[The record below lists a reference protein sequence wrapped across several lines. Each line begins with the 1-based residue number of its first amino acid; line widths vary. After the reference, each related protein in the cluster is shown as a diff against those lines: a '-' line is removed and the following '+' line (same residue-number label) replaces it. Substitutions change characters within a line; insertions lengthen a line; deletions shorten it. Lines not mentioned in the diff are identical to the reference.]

1 MAIGLRSTEKRG
13 WLPPRKDGA
22 PSRPGWGCWSLRPLS
37 LLLAG
42 YPTIYL
48 LLIFWSVVLS
58 PAFLSIKSNPHSG
71 HDPVMLLVG
80 AFCLA
85 TLVANLFWTAS
96 PGAKA
101 IRRQLVW
108 QPFLAAVRVDR
119 RVIVGA
125 FLVSTKLI
133 WETNVWRFLTHN
145 WFLLPGG
152 LCVRTR
158 FPEWRS
164 LWKVAHKFPRGELCR
179 YYERDASNP
188 GLGELTTQRRSRSF
202 RRRCP
207 DLHHRV
213 EMWRAGRDG
222 DSVSHFPKT
231 APFWKTRTYTQ
242 ATREGET
249 SCV

>member
-22 PSRPGWGCWSLRPLS
+22 PSRPGLGLLVAAPLS

-85 TLVANLFWTAS
+85 TLVAIYSGLQALALKRFAGNWSGSLFW
-96 PGAKA
+96 
-101 IRRQLVW
+101 QLFAW
-108 QPFLAAVRVDR
+108 TGG
-119 RVIVGA
+119 VIVGA
-125 FLVSTKLI
+125 FLVSTKFI

-145 WFLLPGG
+145 WFLLPWWLVCTYAFSRMGAVFG
-152 LCVRTR
+152 KWLT
-158 FPEWRS
+158 
-164 LWKVAHKFPRGELCR
+164 
-179 YYERDASNP
+179 NP
-188 GLGELTTQRRSRSF
+188 SR
-202 RRRCP
+202 
-207 DLHHRV
+207 
-213 EMWRAGRDG
+213 
-222 DSVSHFPKT
+222 
-231 APFWKTRTYTQ
+231 
-242 ATREGET
+242 
-249 SCV
+249 